1 MKINKEEK
9 KKKVKNGSNINGIR
23 KITTNKSGINLN

>member
-9 KKKVKNGSNINGIR
+9 KKVKNGNNINGIR
-23 KITTNKSGINLN
+23 KITKNESEINLK